1 MPYNVAAL
9 RSRIVIAKAA
19 TIADWDQLQP
29 YLNSASWTLDAN
41 GASVTSA
48 GSSGVQIL
56 VGGFNDQK
64 ITASMKFI
72 TPTTAGNE
80 NLGVMCRF
88 YTNQSGYATY
98 YYARQHKGVFRLQ
111 KVVDGTF
118 TTLSSASYT
127 LAQNTWA
134 TIVLQTVGSAI
145 SASID
150 DGSTSQ
156 SLSASD
162 SAIAGPGCF
171 GFRSG
176 PTDNSTISCRSFT
189 VEEI

>member
-1 MPYNVAAL
+1 MPYNVYAV
-9 RSRIVIAKAA
+9 RSRIVFSKAA

-72 TPTTAGNE
+72 SPTAAGSE
-80 NLGVMCRF
+80 NIGVICRF
-88 YTNQSGYATY
+88 YTNQTGYATY
-98 YYARQHKGVFRLQ
+98 YLARQHKGVFRLQ

-118 TTLSSASYT
+118 TTLSSNSFT

-134 TIVLQTVGSAI
+134 TFTLQAVGSAL
-145 SASID
+145 SVSID
-150 DGSTSQ
+150 DGTS
-156 SLSASD
+156 SLSLTATD
-162 SAIAGPGCF
+162 SAIPGPGCF

-189 VEEI
+189 VEEV